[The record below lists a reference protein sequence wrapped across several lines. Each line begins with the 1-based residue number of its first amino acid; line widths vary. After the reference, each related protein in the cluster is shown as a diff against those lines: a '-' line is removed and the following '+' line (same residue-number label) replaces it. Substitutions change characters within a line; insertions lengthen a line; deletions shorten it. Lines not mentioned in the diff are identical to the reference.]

1 MSPVIQTSRLAKS
14 YGPLLALKGLDL
26 SVERGTVCGLLG
38 ANGAGKSTAIAC
50 MLGLQRPSSGAVQ
63 ILGQDPQ
70 IARKQ
75 LFKQVGVQLQETSF
89 QEKIT
94 AEELCQVSAALY
106 HRPHDYRQLLAQFG
120 LADKAGRPVKEL
132 SGGQRQKLFITLALL
147 PNPQVVFLDE
157 LTTGLDPRARQEVWA
172 ILSSLKASGVTI
184 LLTSHFMD
192 EVEALCD
199 HICILKHGKT
209 VFSGTVD
216 QAVADSPY
224 TAFEDAYLWYTEEDR

>member
-1 MSPVIQTSRLAKS
+1 MITGNCWLSLAWLIK
-14 YGPLLALKGLDL
+14 LA
-26 SVERGTVCGLLG
+26 
-38 ANGAGKSTAIAC
+38 
-50 MLGLQRPSSGAVQ
+50 
-63 ILGQDPQ
+63 
-70 IARKQ
+70 AR
-75 LFKQVGVQLQETSF
+75 
-89 QEKIT
+89 
-94 AEELCQVSAALY
+94 
-106 HRPHDYRQLLAQFG
+106 
-120 LADKAGRPVKEL
+120 

-157 LTTGLDPRARQEVWA
+157 LTTGLDPRARREVWA

-209 VFSGTVD
+209 VFSGTVG